1 MVVFSPELAELD
13 EETFAELLEMA
24 VWPVLVELAVTEGT
38 EIVMMLD
45 ADVALEPA
53 VVEAV
58 EVVADDIEVVVVMPE
73 GTNWK
78 ETWP

>member
-1 MVVFSPELAELD
+1 VVVFSPELAELD
-13 EETFAELLEMA
+13 EETFAELLEME

>member
-1 MVVFSPELAELD
+1 VVVFSPELAELD